1 MRRSK
6 RTAVVAVLT
15 AVGVVAIGALATGA
29 TPFGGGLGLTNV
41 PTANTRSVGFAPAS
55 KLSPELAQIAVAQGS
70 TKVENPTA
78 QVSYYGYDNDVARIT
93 TNVLQRFADPAP
105 FVAPAHDAE
114 LGRAAKPL
122 GGKPVLESF
131 RVLHRL
137 AIDAHH
143 HVAGF

>member
-15 AVGVVAIGALATGA
+15 AVGAVAIGALATGA

-78 QVSYYGYDNDVARIT
+78 QVSYNGYDNDVARIT
-93 TNVLQRFADPAP
+93 TNVLRRFADPT
-105 FVAPAHDAE
+105 
-114 LGRAAKPL
+114 PL
-122 GGKPVLESF
+122 PPPPGASTAQPG
-131 RVLHRL
+131 
-137 AIDAHH
+137 
-143 HVAGF
+143 